1 MDVIA
6 FLHGRLAED
15 LPLAA
20 LLASYRGGP
29 AVFSEKVPP
38 DASPPWVLIEG
49 VVRDSSEDCRGL
61 RLRRQEVRLRC
72 LDRGSEGGGRLQA
85 IAARVRALL
94 HGEGMAAASGAL
106 LAQSCSGPLL
116 DPGEAG
122 FQQRRLELSLLF
134 NDLEEA

>member
-1 MDVIA
+1 MDVIG
-6 FLHGRLAED
+6 FIHGHLAED

-85 IAARVRALL
+85 IAARVRAAARRR
-94 HGEGMAAASGAL
+94 HGRGQRRAL
-106 LAQSCSGPLL
+106 LAQSRSGPLL